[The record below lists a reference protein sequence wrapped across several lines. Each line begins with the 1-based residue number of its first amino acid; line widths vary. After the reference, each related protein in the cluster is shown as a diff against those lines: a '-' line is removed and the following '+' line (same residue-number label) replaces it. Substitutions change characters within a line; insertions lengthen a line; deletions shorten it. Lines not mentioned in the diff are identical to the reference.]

1 MPARNNALA
10 RNFPTP
16 FWESALR
23 GEAPASGR
31 IPAVK
36 VFLVEDSPILRER
49 LEKMLS
55 AIPGA
60 QTVGHAPTARAAI
73 AAIAAA
79 KPDVVVLDI
88 QLEEG
93 SGFDVLRAVRPAAPQ
108 VHFYVLSN
116 FAHEGYRRMAEKLGA
131 RGFFD
136 KSQEIGAL
144 RDTLAAAAV

>member
-1 MPARNNALA
+1 M
-10 RNFPTP
+10 
-16 FWESALR
+16 
-23 GEAPASGR
+23 
-31 IPAVK
+31 
-36 VFLVEDSPILRER
+36 LRER

-73 AAIAAA
+73 AGIEAA

-93 SGFDVLRAVRPAAPQ
+93 NGFDVMRAARASAPQ
-108 VHFYVLSN
+108 LAFYVLTN

-136 KSQEIGAL
+136 KSKEIAAL
-144 RDTLAAAAV
+144 RDALAAAKI